1 MNPTTLRLA
10 LRGATGAY
18 NYFRKLDDEKQR
30 DIYDAVVE
38 AIKNDEVD
46 DLNDLAGIDELE
58 ELYGAARAQA
68 GDVPRASHARL
79 DRRRAAFAAA
89 APDRAER
96 RALLKA
102 EAKDTKPRK
111 KGRNSGAGRAIGL
124 LAAAAATGGIAWAV
138 YTFLLKDRLDK
149 KDTVTYRPMA
159 PREETDSRGNT
170 TLVYSTATEDDREA
184 RAGSAGPLAE
194 EPAVRDEEL
203 LSSIDSQLSTLDA
216 LDDDQRRA
224 TH

>member
-38 AIKNDEVD
+38 AIKNDQVD
-46 DLNDLAGIDELE
+46 DLNDLADIDELE
-58 ELYGAARAQA
+58 DLYGAARAQA
-68 GDVPRASHARL
+68 GDVTRASHDRL

-89 APDRAER
+89 APSRAER
-96 RALLKA
+96 RELLKA
-102 EAKDTKPRK
+102 ESKSSK
-111 KGRNSGAGRAIGL
+111 KGRKSGAGRAIAV
-124 LAAAAATGGIAWAV
+124 LAGAAATGGIAWAV
-138 YTFLLKDRLDK
+138 YTFLLKDRLAGEK
-149 KDTVTYRPMA
+149 ETVTYRPMA
-159 PREETDSRGNT
+159 PREETDARGHS

-184 RAGSAGPLAE
+184 RSGSAGPLAE
-194 EPAVRDEEL
+194 EPAERDEEL
-203 LSSIDSQLSTLDA
+203 LSSIDTQLSTLDA

-224 TH
+224 TN